1 MPPTLT
7 PAAPRKRLPSPRAVR
22 RRYKL
27 AQAASVGVGGLVAA
41 GVVEAALANL
51 AARKLVPDL
60 GFYVLA
66 LLLLALGLGG
76 PWLLVEVSWRRKR
89 REGWNGSIYRR
100 PRGSTAAS
108 AEAEGGPFIEDPLD
122 DTGRG

>member
-1 MPPTLT
+1 
-7 PAAPRKRLPSPRAVR
+7 VR

-66 LLLLALGLGG
+66 LLLLGLGLGG
-76 PWLLVEVSWRRKR
+76 PWLLVEVLWRRKR
-89 REGWNGSIYRR
+89 RRHDW
-100 PRGSTAAS
+100 
-108 AEAEGGPFIEDPLD
+108 GP
-122 DTGRG
+122 G